1 MKQLILDIFHA
12 ALFALFIGAPFA
24 GFFYFYGA

>member
-1 MKQLILDIFHA
+1 MKQFFIDFFHA
-12 ALFALFIGAPFA
+12 ALFAACIGAPFA

>member
-1 MKQLILDIFHA
+1 MKNLLIDIIGA
-12 ALFALFIGAPFA
+12 ILFAACIGAPFA

>member
-1 MKQLILDIFHA
+1 MKLSEFIDAL
-12 ALFALFIGAPFA
+12 LFALCIGAPFA

>member
-1 MKQLILDIFHA
+1 MKSLLIDIINA

>member
-1 MKQLILDIFHA
+1 MKQLILEIICA
-12 ALFALFIGAPFA
+12 TLFAACIGAPFA

>member
-1 MKQLILDIFHA
+1 MKNLIIDILG
-12 ALFALFIGAPFA
+12 ALFFAVCIGAPFA

>member
-1 MKQLILDIFHA
+1 MKNLILDIINA
-12 ALFALFIGAPFA
+12 ALFAFFIGAPFA

>member
-1 MKQLILDIFHA
+1 MKSLLIDLVNA

>member
-1 MKQLILDIFHA
+1 MKLSEIIDAL
-12 ALFALFIGAPFA
+12 LFAACIGAPFA